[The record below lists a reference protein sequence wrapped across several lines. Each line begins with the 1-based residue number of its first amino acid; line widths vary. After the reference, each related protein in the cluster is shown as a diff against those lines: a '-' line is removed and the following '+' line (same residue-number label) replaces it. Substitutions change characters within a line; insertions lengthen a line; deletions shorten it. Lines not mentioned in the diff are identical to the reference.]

1 MKKKI
6 ENVLDDLEESHRAMT
21 PAKLKWDES

>member
-6 ENVLDDLEESHRAMT
+6 ENVLDDLEESHGAMT
-21 PAKLKWDES
+21 PVKPKWDES